1 MNAQRCLSLLRSVKR
16 YIPRRDASD
25 KFPLQGGDRSRVLH
39 VKPPM
44 SAKLG
49 EILVRENLISPQ
61 HLREALDYQREHGG
75 RLGFNLVK
83 LGLVSDDMITAV
95 LSRQYGIPSVNLE
108 LFHIDQAV
116 LRLIPQEV
124 AQKHSVLP
132 LSRVGATLTLAM
144 VDPTNVFAMD
154 DVKFMTG
161 LNVEPVV
168 VAEAS
173 IQQAIAKYYGTSR
186 EIELATTAVDD
197 IIVETAK
204 SSNGKGAITRDDLVS
219 LDSIDFATGHT
230 EEDVEVVEDN
240 EEIDLST
247 LSRLSEDAPVVRLVN
262 VLLVDALRRGA
273 SDIHVE
279 PYEKELRIRF
289 RIDGVLYDVMH
300 PPLKLRD
307 ALISRVKIMSKL
319 DISEKRLPQD
329 GRIKI
334 KVKVDSRSRELDF
347 RVSTLPTLFGEKV
360 VLRLLDKENLM
371 LDMTKLG
378 FEPESL
384 TKFQRNI
391 SRPYG
396 MVLVTG
402 PTGSGKT
409 NTLYSALQSL
419 NTVETNI
426 MTAEDPVEFNLMGI
440 NQVQMKEQIGLNF
453 AAALRSFLRQDP
465 NIVLVGEIR
474 DFETAEIAIKAALTG
489 HLVLSTLHTNDAPS
503 TISRLMNMGIE
514 PFLVAT
520 SVNLIQAQRLIRRI
534 CKDCKQE
541 TSTPAEALVEVGFS
555 AEEAKSIKTYKGKG
569 CSTCNN
575 TGYKGR
581 IGLYE
586 VMEIT
591 DEIRELILIGASAL
605 ELRKKAIEDGMI
617 SLRESGLY
625 KIRNGLTTIEEVVRE
640 TVA

>member
-1 MNAQRCLSLLRSVKR
+1 MALNDTPSAL
-16 YIPRRDASD
+16 IGASN
-25 KFPLQGGDRSRVLH
+25 F
-39 VKPPM
+39 
-44 SAKLG
+44 
-49 EILVRENLISPQ
+49 
-61 HLREALDYQREHGG
+61 
-75 RLGFNLVK
+75 F
-83 LGLVSDDMITAV
+83 
-95 LSRQYGIPSVNLE
+95 
-108 LFHIDQAV
+108 
-116 LRLIPQEV
+116 
-124 AQKHSVLP
+124 
-132 LSRVGATLTLAM
+132 
-144 VDPTNVFAMD
+144 
-154 DVKFMTG
+154 
-161 LNVEPVV
+161 
-168 VAEAS
+168 
-173 IQQAIAKYYGTSR
+173 
-186 EIELATTAVDD
+186 ELAVAAA
-197 IIVETAK
+197 ISLYGFE
-204 SSNGKGAITRDDLVS
+204 SSAAL
-219 LDSIDFATGHT
+219 ATVVG
-230 EEDVEVVEDN
+230 VLIEVPVM
-240 EEIDLST
+240 L
-247 LSRLSEDAPVVRLVN
+247 AVVRLVN

-300 PPLKLRD
+300 PPLKMRD
-307 ALISRVKIMSKL
+307 ALISRIKIMSKL

-334 KVKVDSRSRELDF
+334 RVKVDSRSRELDF

-360 VLRLLDKENLM
+360 VLRLLDKEKLM
-371 LDMTKLG
+371 LYMTNLG
-378 FEPESL
+378 FEPDSL
-384 TKFQRNI
+384 VKFQRNI
-391 SRPYG
+391 SKPYG

-419 NTVETNI
+419 NTVDTNI
-426 MTAEDPVEFNLMGI
+426 MTAEDPVEFNLPGV

-534 CKDCKQE
+534 CKDCKKDHP
-541 TSTPAEALVEVGFS
+541 TPVEVLEEIGFS
-555 AEEAKSIKTYKGKG
+555 PEEARKLKTYKGKG
-569 CSTCNN
+569 CPSCND

-605 ELRKKAIEDGMI
+605 ELRKKSIEDGMV
-617 SLRESGLY
+617 SLRESGLH
-625 KIRNGLTTIEEVVRE
+625 KIRNGVTTIEEVLRE

>member
-1 MNAQRCLSLLRSVKR
+1 MLR
-16 YIPRRDASD
+16 AN
-25 KFPLQGGDRSRVLH
+25 Q
-39 VKPPM
+39 
-44 SAKLG
+44 
-49 EILVRENLISPQ
+49 ILVRENLISPQ
-61 HLREALDYQREHGG
+61 HLRQALDYQREHGG

-83 LGLVSDDMITAV
+83 LGLVSDDTITAI
-95 LSRQYGIPSVNLE
+95 LSRQYGIPSVNLD
-108 LFHIDQAV
+108 LFNIDDSV

-124 AQKHSVLP
+124 AQKYSVLP

-154 DVKFMTG
+154 DIKFMTG

-173 IQQAIAKYYGTSR
+173 VQTAIAKYYSTSR
-186 EIELATTAVDD
+186 EIELAANP
-197 IIVETAK
+197 EFAAEGA
-204 SSNGKGAITRDDLVS
+204 NGNGFSQADLVS
-219 LDSIDFATGHT
+219 LDNLDFDH
-230 EEDVEVVEDN
+230 ESLDSEVEIFEDN
-240 EEIDLST
+240 EEIDLSS
-247 LSRLSEDAPVVRLVN
+247 LARMSEDAPVVRLVN

-300 PPLKLRD
+300 PPMKMRD
-307 ALISRVKIMSKL
+307 ALISRIKIMAKL

-334 KVKVDSRSRELDF
+334 RVKVESRSRELDF

-360 VLRLLDKENLM
+360 VLRLLDKEKLM
-371 LDMTKLG
+371 LDMTNLG
-378 FEPESL
+378 FEPDSL
-384 TKFQRNI
+384 VKFQRNI
-391 SRPYG
+391 SKPYG

-419 NTVETNI
+419 NTIETNI

-453 AAALRSFLRQDP
+453 AAALRAFLRQDP
-465 NIVLVGEIR
+465 NIILVGEIR

-503 TISRLMNMGIE
+503 TINRLMNMGIE

-520 SVNLIQAQRLIRRI
+520 SVQLIAAQRLARRI
-534 CKDCKQE
+534 CNACKEVVDMTAQ
-541 TSTPAEALVEVGFS
+541 ALLNLGFKK
-555 AEEAKSIKTYKGKG
+555 EEIGTFTVYKGRG
-569 CSTCNN
+569 CDKCNN

-581 IGLYE
+581 VGLVE
-586 VMEIT
+586 VMEIN
-591 DEIRELILIGASAL
+591 DAIRELILSGGTAIDI
-605 ELRKKAIEDGMI
+605 KKQAAEG
-617 SLRESGLY
+617 G
-625 KIRNGLTTIEEVVRE
+625 
-640 TVA
+640 

>member
-1 MNAQRCLSLLRSVKR
+1 
-16 YIPRRDASD
+16 
-25 KFPLQGGDRSRVLH
+25 
-39 VKPPM
+39 M

-61 HLREALDYQREHGG
+61 NLREALDYQREHGG

-95 LSRQYGIPSVNLE
+95 LSRQYGIPSVNLD
-108 LFHIDQAV
+108 LFKIEPAV

-124 AQKHSVLP
+124 AQKHCVLP

-168 VAEAS
+168 VAEGS
-173 IQQAIAKYYGTSR
+173 IQQAIAKYYGSSR
-186 EIELATTAVDD
+186 EIELASLP
-197 IIVETAK
+197 VEETNGDRNG
-204 SSNGKGAITRDDLVS
+204 SNGSGAITKDDLVS
-219 LDSIDFATGHT
+219 LDSIDFDHSQT
-230 EEDVEVVEDN
+230 EDVEVLDDN
-240 EEIDLST
+240 EEIDLAA
-247 LSRLSEDAPVVRLVN
+247 LSRMSEDAPVVRLVN

-307 ALISRVKIMSKL
+307 ALISRIKIMSKL

-360 VLRLLDKENLM
+360 VLRLLDKQNLM

-384 TKFQRNI
+384 TKFKRNI
-391 SRPYG
+391 SKPYG

-419 NTVETNI
+419 NTVDTNI

-541 TSTPAEALVEVGFS
+541 HSTPSEALIEVGFK
-555 AEEAKSIKTYKGKG
+555 ADEAKSLKTYKGKG
-569 CSTCNN
+569 CSTCNH

-586 VMEIT
+586 VLEIT

-605 ELRKKAIEDGMI
+605 ELRKKAVDDGMI
-617 SLRESGLY
+617 TLRESGLH
-625 KIRNGLTTIEEVVRE
+625 KIRDGVTTIEEVVRE

>member
-1 MNAQRCLSLLRSVKR
+1 
-16 YIPRRDASD
+16 
-25 KFPLQGGDRSRVLH
+25 
-39 VKPPM
+39 M

-49 EILVRENLISPQ
+49 EILVRENLLSAQ
-61 HLREALDYQREHGG
+61 HLREAIDYQREHGG
-75 RLGFNLVK
+75 RLGYTLVK
-83 LGLVSDDMITAV
+83 LGLVTDEMITAV
-95 LSRQYGIPSVNLE
+95 LSRQYGIPSVNLD
-108 LFHIDQAV
+108 LFQIDESV

-124 AQKHSVLP
+124 AQKYSVIP

-154 DVKFMTG
+154 DIKFMTG

-168 VAEAS
+168 VAEIS
-173 IQQAIAKYYGTSR
+173 VQQAIAKCYGTTR
-186 EIELATTAVDD
+186 EIEVASVSSDEAALEGAGA
-197 IIVETAK
+197 ANGNGNG
-204 SSNGKGAITRDDLVS
+204 SNGKITHADLVS
-219 LDSIDFATGHT
+219 LDSIDFKT
-230 EEDVEVVEDN
+230 EASESIEVVE
-240 EEIDLST
+240 ETESIDLST
-247 LSRLSEDAPVVRLVN
+247 LAQESVDAPVVRLVN
-262 VLLVDALRRGA
+262 VLLVDSLRRGA
-273 SDIHVE
+273 SDIHIE

-307 ALISRVKIMSKL
+307 AIISRLKIMSRL

-371 LDMTKLG
+371 LDMTRLG
-378 FEPESL
+378 FEPDSL
-384 TKFQRNI
+384 IKFQRNI
-391 SRPYG
+391 SKPYG

-453 AAALRSFLRQDP
+453 AAALRAFLRQDP

-520 SVNLIQAQRLIRRI
+520 SVNLIQAQRLIRRVCSG
-534 CKDCKQE
+534 CKTE
-541 TSTPAEALVEVGFS
+541 HSMPPEALIEMGVS
-555 AEEAKSIKTYKGKG
+555 PEEASTLKTFKGAG

-617 SLRESGLY
+617 TLRESGMH
-625 KIRNGLTTIEEVVRE
+625 KIRAGVTTLEEVVRE

>member
-1 MNAQRCLSLLRSVKR
+1 
-16 YIPRRDASD
+16 
-25 KFPLQGGDRSRVLH
+25 
-39 VKPPM
+39 M

-95 LSRQYGIPSVNLE
+95 LSRQYGIPSVNLD
-108 LFHIDQAV
+108 LFQIDAQV
-116 LRLIPQEV
+116 LHLIPQEV
-124 AQKHSVLP
+124 AQKYSVLP
-132 LSRVGATLTLAM
+132 LSRVGASLTLAM

-173 IQQAIAKYYGTSR
+173 IQQAISKYYGTSR
-186 EIELATTAVDD
+186 EIELASIAVDD
-197 IIVETAK
+197 LALNAAMSK
-204 SSNGKGAITRDDLVS
+204 NSNGGITHADLVS
-219 LDSIDFATGHT
+219 LDTIDFDTDRT
-230 EEDVEVVEDN
+230 EDVEVLEDN
-240 EEIDLST
+240 EETIDLTT
-247 LSRLSEDAPVVRLVN
+247 LSRISEDAPIVRLVN

-273 SDIHVE
+273 SDIHIE
-279 PYEKELRIRF
+279 PYERELRIRF
-289 RIDGVLYDVMH
+289 RIDGVLYDVMR
-300 PPLKLRD
+300 PPLKMRD

-334 KVKVDSRSRELDF
+334 KVKVDARSRELDF

-384 TKFQRNI
+384 VKFQRNI
-391 SRPYG
+391 SKPYG

-419 NTVETNI
+419 NTIQTNI

-453 AAALRSFLRQDP
+453 AAALRAFLRQDP
-465 NIVLVGEIR
+465 NIILVGEIR

-520 SVNLIQAQRLIRRI
+520 SVNLIQAQRLIRRV
-534 CKDCKQE
+534 CKDCKRE
-541 TSTPAEALVEVGFS
+541 HPMPPEALMEVGFT
-555 AEEAKSIKTYKGKG
+555 AEEAKALKTFKGDG

-586 VMEIT
+586 VMEVN
-591 DEIRELILIGASAL
+591 DDIRELILIGASSL

-617 SLRESGLY
+617 TLRESGLH
-625 KIRNGLTTIEEVVRE
+625 KVRAGLTTLEEVVRE

>member
-1 MNAQRCLSLLRSVKR
+1 
-16 YIPRRDASD
+16 
-25 KFPLQGGDRSRVLH
+25 
-39 VKPPM
+39 M

-108 LFHIDQAV
+108 LFQIDTQV
-116 LRLIPQEV
+116 LHLIPQEV
-124 AQKHSVLP
+124 AQKYSVLP
-132 LSRVGATLTLAM
+132 LSRVGASLTLAM

-173 IQQAIAKYYGTSR
+173 IQQAISKYYGSSK
-186 EIELATTAVDD
+186 EIELSSVAVEEVVFD
-197 IIVETAK
+197 AARSK
-204 SSNGKGAITRDDLVS
+204 SSNGGITHADLVS
-219 LDSIDFATGHT
+219 LDTIDFDLDRI
-230 EEDVEVVEDN
+230 EDVEIVEDN

-247 LSRLSEDAPVVRLVN
+247 LSRISEDAPVVRLVN

-289 RIDGVLYDVMH
+289 RIDGVLYDVMR
-300 PPLKLRD
+300 PPLKMRD
-307 ALISRVKIMSKL
+307 ALISRVKIMAKL

-334 KVKVDSRSRELDF
+334 KVKVDARSRELDF

-384 TKFQRNI
+384 VKFQRNI
-391 SRPYG
+391 SKPYG

-419 NTVETNI
+419 NTVQTNI

-453 AAALRSFLRQDP
+453 AAALRAFLRQDP
-465 NIVLVGEIR
+465 NIILVGEIR

-520 SVNLIQAQRLIRRI
+520 SVNLIQAQRLIRRV
-534 CKDCKQE
+534 CKDCKRE
-541 TSTPAEALVEVGFS
+541 HPTPAEALIEVGFT
-555 AEEAKSIKTYKGKG
+555 AGDAKALKTYKGNG
-569 CSTCNN
+569 CASCNN

-586 VMEIT
+586 VMEVN
-591 DEIRELILIGASAL
+591 DEIRELILIGASSL

-617 SLRESGLY
+617 TLRESGLQ
-625 KIRNGLTTIEEVVRE
+625 KIRAGLTTLEEVVRE

>member
-1 MNAQRCLSLLRSVKR
+1 
-16 YIPRRDASD
+16 
-25 KFPLQGGDRSRVLH
+25 
-39 VKPPM
+39 M

-61 HLREALDYQREHGG
+61 HLRQALDYQREHGG
-75 RLGFNLVK
+75 RLGYNLVK
-83 LGLVSDDMITAV
+83 LGLVSDETITAI

-108 LFHIDQAV
+108 LFDIDDSV

-124 AQKHSVLP
+124 AQKYSVLP

-154 DVKFMTG
+154 DIKFMTG

-173 IQQAIAKYYGTSR
+173 VQTAIAKYYSTSR
-186 EIELATTAVDD
+186 EIELAANP
-197 IIVETAK
+197 EFAAEGA
-204 SSNGKGAITRDDLVS
+204 NGNGFSQADLVS
-219 LDSIDFATGHT
+219 LDNLDFDH
-230 EEDVEVVEDN
+230 ESLDSEVEIFEDN
-240 EEIDLST
+240 EEIDLSSLT
-247 LSRLSEDAPVVRLVN
+247 RMSEDAPVVRLVN
-262 VLLVDALRRGA
+262 VLMVDALRRGA

-289 RIDGVLYDVMH
+289 RIDGLLYDVMH
-300 PPLKLRD
+300 PPLKMRD
-307 ALISRVKIMSKL
+307 ALISRIKIMSKL

-334 KVKVDSRSRELDF
+334 KVKSESRSRELDF

-360 VLRLLDKENLM
+360 VLRLLDKEKLM
-371 LDMTKLG
+371 LDMTNLG

-384 TKFQRNI
+384 VKFQRNI
-391 SRPYG
+391 SKPYG

-419 NTVETNI
+419 NTVDTNI

-465 NIVLVGEIR
+465 NIILVGEIR

-503 TISRLMNMGIE
+503 TVSRLVNMGIE

-534 CKDCKQE
+534 CKDCKKE
-541 TSTPAEALVEVGFS
+541 HPTPVEALVEIGFLP
-555 AEEAKSIKTYKGKG
+555 EEAKKLKTYKGKG
-569 CSTCNN
+569 CPSCND

-591 DEIRELILIGASAL
+591 DEVRELVLIGASAL
-605 ELRKKAIEDGMI
+605 ELRKKSIEDGMI
-617 SLRESGLY
+617 TLRESGLQ
-625 KIRNGLTTIEEVVRE
+625 KIRNGVTTIEEVLRE

>member
-1 MNAQRCLSLLRSVKR
+1 
-16 YIPRRDASD
+16 
-25 KFPLQGGDRSRVLH
+25 
-39 VKPPM
+39 M

-61 HLREALDYQREHGG
+61 NLREALDYQREHGG

-108 LFHIDQAV
+108 LFQIDDSV

-186 EIELATTAVDD
+186 EIELANVASDAP
-197 IIVETAK
+197 IYETAGNAA
-204 SSNGKGAITRDDLVS
+204 NGNGSITHADLVS
-219 LDSIDFATGHT
+219 LDSIDFETGHAD
-230 EEDVEVVEDN
+230 EEVEVLDDN
-240 EEIDLST
+240 EEIDLAA

-289 RIDGVLYDVMH
+289 RIDGVLYDVMR

-360 VLRLLDKENLM
+360 VLRLLDKQNLM

-391 SRPYG
+391 SKPYG

-465 NIVLVGEIR
+465 NIILVGEIR

-520 SVNLIQAQRLIRRI
+520 SVNLIQAQRLIRRV
-534 CKDCKQE
+534 CKDCKAE
-541 TSTPAEALVEVGFS
+541 HPTPSEALIEVGFTPQ
-555 AEEAKSIKTYKGKG
+555 EAKALKTYKGKG

-586 VMEIT
+586 VMEVT
-591 DEIRELILIGASAL
+591 DDIRELILIGASAL
-605 ELRKKAIEDGMI
+605 ELRKKAIDDGMI
-617 SLRESGLY
+617 TLRESGLH
-625 KIRNGLTTIEEVVRE
+625 KIRGGVTTIEEVVRE

>member
-1 MNAQRCLSLLRSVKR
+1 
-16 YIPRRDASD
+16 
-25 KFPLQGGDRSRVLH
+25 
-39 VKPPM
+39 M

-61 HLREALDYQREHGG
+61 HLREALEYQREHGG

-108 LFHIDQAV
+108 LFQIDASV

-124 AQKHSVLP
+124 AQKYSVLP

-154 DVKFMTG
+154 DIKFMTG

-173 IQQAIAKYYGTSR
+173 IQHAISKYYSNSR
-186 EIELATTAVDD
+186 EIDLATVSVDES
-197 IIVETAK
+197 VLE
-204 SSNGKGAITRDDLVS
+204 SVSVLNGNGAITNADLIS
-219 LDSIDFATGHT
+219 LDTIDFAPAEGS
-230 EEDVEVVEDN
+230 EEVEVVEDN

-247 LSRLSEDAPVVRLVN
+247 LSRMSADAPVVRLVN

-307 ALISRVKIMSKL
+307 ALISRVKIMAKL

-334 KVKVDSRSRELDF
+334 KVKVDARSRELDF

-378 FEPESL
+378 FEAESL
-384 TKFQRNI
+384 VKFKRNI
-391 SRPYG
+391 SKPYG

-409 NTLYSALQSL
+409 NTLYSALQAL
-419 NTVETNI
+419 NTVDTNI
-426 MTAEDPVEFNLMGI
+426 MTAEDPVEFNLVGI

-453 AAALRSFLRQDP
+453 AAALRAFLRQDP
-465 NIVLVGEIR
+465 NIILVGEIR

-489 HLVLSTLHTNDAPS
+489 HMVLSTLHTNDAPS

-534 CKDCKQE
+534 CKDCKRE
-541 TSTPAEALVEVGFS
+541 NPTPPEALAEIGFS
-555 AEEAKSIKTYKGKG
+555 PDETQTLKTYKGQG

-581 IGLYE
+581 VGLYE

-617 SLRESGLY
+617 TLRESGLH
-625 KIRNGLTTIEEVVRE
+625 KIRAGITTVEEVVRE

>member
-1 MNAQRCLSLLRSVKR
+1 
-16 YIPRRDASD
+16 
-25 KFPLQGGDRSRVLH
+25 
-39 VKPPM
+39 M

-49 EILVRENLISPQ
+49 EILVRENLLTPQ
-61 HLREALDYQREHGG
+61 QLREALEFQREHGG

-83 LGLVSDDMITAV
+83 MGMVSDDMITAV
-95 LSRQYGIPSVNLE
+95 LSRQYGVPSVNLE
-108 LFHIDQAV
+108 LFDIDEPV
-116 LRLIPQEV
+116 IRLIPRDV
-124 AQKHSVLP
+124 ADKYSVLP

-154 DVKFMTG
+154 DIKFMTG
-161 LNVEPVV
+161 LNIEPVV
-168 VAEAS
+168 VSEAS
-173 IQQAIAKYYGTSR
+173 VQDAIARYYSQSR
-186 EIELATTAVDD
+186 EIELARDFEADAN
-197 IIVETAK
+197 E
-204 SSNGKGAITRDDLVS
+204 NGNGGGHSDALPGSTMT
-219 LDSIDFATGHT
+219 LDQLDFDG
-230 EEDVEVVEDN
+230 EGGDGVEVVDED
-240 EEIDLST
+240 EEIDLSNLT
-247 LSRLSEDAPVVRLVN
+247 RMSEDAPVVRLVN
-262 VLLVDALRRGA
+262 VLLSDALQRGA

-279 PYEKELRIRF
+279 PYEREMRIRF

-300 PPLKLRD
+300 PPMRLRD
-307 ALISRVKIMSKL
+307 ALISRIKIMSKL
-319 DISEKRLPQD
+319 DIAEKRLPQD

-334 KVKVDSRSRELDF
+334 KLKAHGRSRELDF

-360 VLRLLDKENLM
+360 VLRLLDKERLM

-384 TKFQRNI
+384 VKFQRNI
-391 SRPYG
+391 FKPYG

-409 NTLYSALQSL
+409 NTLYSALQTL
-419 NTVETNI
+419 NQPETNI
-426 MTAEDPVEFNLMGI
+426 MTAEDPVEFNLPGI

-465 NIVLVGEIR
+465 NIILVGEIR

-534 CKDCKQE
+534 CKDCKVE
-541 TSTPAEALVEVGFS
+541 NTLPPEALVEVGFTP
-555 AEEAKSIKTYKGKG
+555 EESKTLKTYKGAG
-569 CSTCNN
+569 CKTCNN

-586 VMEIT
+586 VMEVT
-591 DEIRELILIGASAL
+591 DEVRELILIGASAL
-605 ELRKKAIEDGMI
+605 ELRKRAIEDGMI
-617 SLRESGLY
+617 SLRESGLQ
-625 KIRNGLTTIEEVVRE
+625 KIRNGVTTIEEVVRE

>member
-1 MNAQRCLSLLRSVKR
+1 
-16 YIPRRDASD
+16 
-25 KFPLQGGDRSRVLH
+25 
-39 VKPPM
+39 M

-61 HLREALDYQREHGG
+61 HLRQALDYQREHGG

-83 LGLVSDDMITAV
+83 LGLVSDDTITAI

-108 LFHIDQAV
+108 LFDIEDSV

-124 AQKHSVLP
+124 AQKYSVLP

-154 DVKFMTG
+154 DIKFMTG

-173 IQQAIAKYYGTSR
+173 VQQAISKYYSTSR
-186 EIELATTAVDD
+186 EIELASVAPEV
-197 IIVETAK
+197 V
-204 SSNGKGAITRDDLVS
+204 SNGNGFSDSDLVS
-219 LDSIDFATGHT
+219 LDNLDLDQNVNA
-230 EEDVEVVEDN
+230 EDVEVFEEND
-240 EEIDLST
+240 EIDLSS
-247 LSRLSEDAPVVRLVN
+247 LKSMSEDAPVVRLVN
-262 VLLVDALRRGA
+262 VLLVDSLRRAA

-300 PPLKLRD
+300 PPLKMRD
-307 ALISRVKIMSKL
+307 ALISRIKIMAKL

-334 KVKVDSRSRELDF
+334 RVKVDSRSRELDF

-360 VLRLLDKENLM
+360 VLRLLDKEKLM
-371 LDMTKLG
+371 LDMTNLG
-378 FEPESL
+378 FEPDSL
-384 TKFQRNI
+384 VKFQRNI
-391 SRPYG
+391 SKPYG

-419 NTVETNI
+419 NTVDTNI
-426 MTAEDPVEFNLMGI
+426 MTAEDPVEFNLPGI

-465 NIVLVGEIR
+465 NIILVGEIR

-520 SVNLIQAQRLIRRI
+520 SVNLIQAQRLIRRV
-534 CKDCKQE
+534 CKNCKKE
-541 TSTPAEALVEVGFS
+541 HPTPHEALVEIGFS
-555 AEEAKSIKTYKGKG
+555 AEEAKALKTYKGRG
-569 CSTCNN
+569 CPSCND

-605 ELRKKAIEDGMI
+605 ELRKKSIEDGMI
-617 SLRESGLY
+617 SLRESGLQ
-625 KIRNGLTTIEEVVRE
+625 KIRNGLTTIEEVLRE

>member
-1 MNAQRCLSLLRSVKR
+1 
-16 YIPRRDASD
+16 
-25 KFPLQGGDRSRVLH
+25 
-39 VKPPM
+39 M

-61 HLREALDYQREHGG
+61 NLREALDYQREHGG
-75 RLGFNLVK
+75 RLGYNLVK

-108 LFHIDQAV
+108 LFQVDEHV
-116 LRLIPQEV
+116 LHLIPQEV
-124 AQKHSVLP
+124 AQKYSVLP
-132 LSRVGATLTLAM
+132 LSRVGASLTLAM

-154 DVKFMTG
+154 DIKFMTG

-173 IQQAIAKYYGTSR
+173 IQQAIAKYYGSSK
-186 EIELATTAVDD
+186 EIELSSIGMDEVAFESMGTRG
-197 IIVETAK
+197 
-204 SSNGKGAITRDDLVS
+204 SNGGITHADLVS
-219 LDSIDFATGHT
+219 LDTIDFDT
-230 EEDVEVVEDN
+230 ERTEDVEVVEDN
-240 EEIDLST
+240 EEIDLTT
-247 LSRLSEDAPVVRLVN
+247 LSRISEDAPVVRLVN

-273 SDIHVE
+273 SDIHIE

-289 RIDGVLYDVMH
+289 RIDGVLYDVMR
-300 PPLKLRD
+300 PPLKMRD

-334 KVKVDSRSRELDF
+334 KVKIDARSRELDF

-378 FEPESL
+378 FEAESL
-384 TKFQRNI
+384 VKFQRNI
-391 SRPYG
+391 SKPYG

-419 NTVETNI
+419 NTVQTNI

-465 NIVLVGEIR
+465 NIILVGEIR

-520 SVNLIQAQRLIRRI
+520 SVNLIQAQRLIRRV
-534 CKDCKQE
+534 CKDCKRE
-541 TSTPAEALVEVGFS
+541 HPTPPEALIEVGFS
-555 AEEAKSIKTYKGKG
+555 ADEVKSLKTFKGQG
-569 CSTCNN
+569 CATCNN

-586 VMEIT
+586 VMEVN
-591 DEIRELILIGASAL
+591 DDIRELILIGASSL

-617 SLRESGLY
+617 TLRESGLQ
-625 KIRNGLTTIEEVVRE
+625 KIRGGLTTLEEVVRE

>member
-1 MNAQRCLSLLRSVKR
+1 
-16 YIPRRDASD
+16 
-25 KFPLQGGDRSRVLH
+25 
-39 VKPPM
+39 
-44 SAKLG
+44 
-49 EILVRENLISPQ
+49 
-61 HLREALDYQREHGG
+61 
-75 RLGFNLVK
+75 
-83 LGLVSDDMITAV
+83 
-95 LSRQYGIPSVNLE
+95 
-108 LFHIDQAV
+108 
-116 LRLIPQEV
+116 
-124 AQKHSVLP
+124 
-132 LSRVGATLTLAM
+132 
-144 VDPTNVFAMD
+144 
-154 DVKFMTG
+154 
-161 LNVEPVV
+161 VV

-173 IQQAIAKYYGTSR
+173 VQQAISKYYSTSR
-186 EIELATTAVDD
+186 EIELASVTPDFGA
-197 IIVETAK
+197 
-204 SSNGKGAITRDDLVS
+204 NGNGNGFSDSDLVS
-219 LDSIDFATGHT
+219 LDTLDFDQSVA
-230 EEDVEVVEDN
+230 EEVDILEEN
-240 EEIDLST
+240 EEIDLSSLT
-247 LSRLSEDAPVVRLVN
+247 RMSEDAPVVRLVN
-262 VLLVDALRRGA
+262 VLLVDSLRRGA

-279 PYEKELRIRF
+279 PYEKEMRIRF

-300 PPLKLRD
+300 PPLKMRD
-307 ALISRVKIMSKL
+307 ALISRIKIMSKL

-334 KVKVDSRSRELDF
+334 RVKVDSRSRELDF

-360 VLRLLDKENLM
+360 VLRLLDKDKLM
-371 LDMTKLG
+371 LDMTNLG
-378 FEPESL
+378 FESESL
-384 TKFQRNI
+384 VKFQRNI
-391 SRPYG
+391 AKPYG

-419 NTVETNI
+419 NTVDTNI
-426 MTAEDPVEFNLMGI
+426 MTAEDPVEFNLPGI

-465 NIVLVGEIR
+465 NIILVGEIR

-534 CKDCKQE
+534 CKDCKKE
-541 TSTPAEALVEVGFS
+541 HPTPAEALVEIGFS
-555 AEEAKSIKTYKGKG
+555 LDEAKSIKTYKGRG
-569 CSTCNN
+569 CPTCND

-605 ELRKKAIEDGMI
+605 ELRKKSIEDGMI
-617 SLRESGLY
+617 TLRESGMQ
-625 KIRNGLTTIEEVVRE
+625 KVRSGVTTLEEVLRE

>member
-1 MNAQRCLSLLRSVKR
+1 
-16 YIPRRDASD
+16 
-25 KFPLQGGDRSRVLH
+25 
-39 VKPPM
+39 M

-61 HLREALDYQREHGG
+61 HLRQALDYQREHGG

-83 LGLVSDDMITAV
+83 LGLVSDDTITAI

-108 LFHIDQAV
+108 LFDIEDSV

-124 AQKHSVLP
+124 AQKYSVLP

-154 DVKFMTG
+154 DIKFMTG

-173 IQQAIAKYYGTSR
+173 VQQAISKYYSTSR
-186 EIELATTAVDD
+186 EIELASVAPEV
-197 IIVETAK
+197 V
-204 SSNGKGAITRDDLVS
+204 SNGNGFSDADLVS
-219 LDSIDFATGHT
+219 LDNLDLDHSVNA
-230 EEDVEVVEDN
+230 EDVEVFEDN
-240 EEIDLST
+240 DEIDLSSLT
-247 LSRLSEDAPVVRLVN
+247 RMSEDAPVVRLVN

-300 PPLKLRD
+300 PPLKMRD
-307 ALISRVKIMSKL
+307 ALISRIKILSKL

-334 KVKVDSRSRELDF
+334 RVKVDSRSRELDF

-360 VLRLLDKENLM
+360 VLRLLDKEKLM
-371 LDMTKLG
+371 LDMTNLG
-378 FEPESL
+378 FEPDSL
-384 TKFQRNI
+384 VKFQRNI
-391 SRPYG
+391 AKPYG

-419 NTVETNI
+419 NTVDTNI
-426 MTAEDPVEFNLMGI
+426 MTAEDPVEFNLPGI

-534 CKDCKQE
+534 CKDCKKE
-541 TSTPAEALVEVGFS
+541 HPTPHEALVEIGFS
-555 AEEAKSIKTYKGKG
+555 ADEAKTLKTYKGRG
-569 CSTCNN
+569 CPSCND

-605 ELRKKAIEDGMI
+605 ELRKKSIEDGMI
-617 SLRESGLY
+617 SLRESGLQ
-625 KIRNGLTTIEEVVRE
+625 KIRNGVTTIEEVLRE

>member
-1 MNAQRCLSLLRSVKR
+1 
-16 YIPRRDASD
+16 
-25 KFPLQGGDRSRVLH
+25 
-39 VKPPM
+39 M

-49 EILVRENLISPQ
+49 ELLVRENLISPQ
-61 HLREALDYQREHGG
+61 NLREALDYQREHGG

-95 LSRQYGIPSVNLE
+95 LSRQYGIPSVNLD
-108 LFHIDQAV
+108 LFNIESAV

-124 AQKHSVLP
+124 AQKHCVLP

-168 VAEAS
+168 VAEGS
-173 IQQAIAKYYGTSR
+173 IQEAIAKYYGTSR
-186 EIELATTAVDD
+186 EIELASISSEDMAT
-197 IIVETAK
+197 E
-204 SSNGKGAITRDDLVS
+204 SRNGHNGSNGSITHDDLVS
-219 LDSIDFATGHT
+219 LDSLSFAPG
-230 EEDVEVVEDN
+230 EAEDLEILEDN
-240 EEIDLST
+240 EEIDLTT
-247 LSRLSEDAPVVRLVN
+247 LSRMSEDAPVVRLVN

-289 RIDGVLYDVMH
+289 RIDGMLYDVMH
-300 PPLKLRD
+300 PPLKMRD
-307 ALISRVKIMSKL
+307 ALISRIKIMSKL

-360 VLRLLDKENLM
+360 VLRLLDKQNLM

-384 TKFQRNI
+384 TKFKRNI
-391 SRPYG
+391 AKPYG

-419 NTVETNI
+419 NTVDTNI

-453 AAALRSFLRQDP
+453 AAALRAFLRQDP
-465 NIVLVGEIR
+465 NIVLVGEVR

-541 TSTPAEALVEVGFS
+541 HQHPVEALVEVGFT
-555 AEEAKSIKTYKGKG
+555 ADEAKTIKTYKGRG
-569 CSTCNN
+569 CTTCNT

-586 VMEIT
+586 VLEIT

-605 ELRKKAIEDGMI
+605 ELRKKAIDDGMI
-617 SLRESGLY
+617 TLRESGLY
-625 KIRNGLTTIEEVVRE
+625 KIRDGVTTIEEVVRE